1 MTDDLDRS
9 IHALMSEVR
18 ELSPEAPPFPGTHEI
33 QTERSRL
40 PRVPGWGIAV
50 AAAFLVVAIVG
61 LPLLFA
67 GGSETP
73 ASAPDTTVPD
83 TTPVTSTTVDSS
95 DPVASVVGSW
105 TITSVTVSGS
115 TTTID
120 AAAIIDAG
128 HQPPQVTVRDTGIE
142 GFTGCNNFTRS
153 PIAVAAGSLAIGD
166 WGTITA
172 AACPEDRDDLIAT
185 QEAILAML
193 FRGEV
198 QIDLDVS
205 DEAMTWSA
213 RDIEISFNLETRW
226 PAAGNGQT
234 TIEYPA
240 DGMVV
245 IDPLITISGTVPVG
259 ASLTV
264 GGMPVIPVAG
274 GATDSAGNQIAYF
287 EASVILVPGDNTIE
301 LVSSAEEVTTH
312 TLHVRYLPDATE
324 QLAFITRTS
333 TTEIEVDYAEWLTG
347 EEANEAARQDG
358 AIPPGE
364 QVPNDFY
371 IRNTSPQVRTLSL
384 APDVVVILATAASG
398 PVTEVPVSLEE
409 WLSLFKPAG
418 TPWDPEVESVPNYP
432 EPHFGFF
439 GAGSVHT
446 PYWLTTDDG
455 IVVQIRQQYVP

>member
-1 MTDDLDRS
+1 MTDDLDRA
-9 IHALMSEVR
+9 IHTLMSDVR
-18 ELSPEAPPFPGTHEI
+18 ELSPDAPPFPGAH
-33 QTERSRL
+33 QPLAERSRL
-40 PRVPGWGIAV
+40 ARVPGWGIAV
-50 AAAFLVVAIVG
+50 AAALLVITIVG
-61 LPLLFA
+61 LPLLIA

-73 ASAPDTTVPD
+73 ASAPGTTVPD
-83 TTPVTSTTVDSS
+83 STPVTSTTAASPDT
-95 DPVASVVGSW
+95 VASVVGTW

-128 HQPPQVTVRDTGIE
+128 HQPPQVTVSDTRIE
-142 GFTGCNNFTRS
+142 GFTGCNNFSRS
-153 PIAVAAGSLAIGD
+153 PIAVAAGSLSIGD
-166 WGTITA
+166 FGTFTA
-172 AACPEDRDDLIAT
+172 AVCPEDRVDLIAT
-185 QEAILAML
+185 EDAILAML
-193 FRGEV
+193 FQGEV

-213 RDIEISFNLETRW
+213 RDIEISFNLETR
-226 PAAGNGQT
+226 PAGNGQT
-234 TIEYPA
+234 TIQYPA

-245 IDPLITISGTVPVG
+245 IDPQVTIMGTVPAD

-264 GGMPVIPVAG
+264 GGLPVTPIAG

-287 EASVILVPGDNTIE
+287 EASVILEPGDNTIE
-301 LVSSAEEVTTH
+301 LVASTEDVSTQ

-347 EEANEAARQDG
+347 EEANEAARLDG

-371 IRNTSPQVRTLSL
+371 IRNTNPQVRTLSL
-384 APDVVVILATAASG
+384 ASDVVVILNTAATGGVS
-398 PVTEVPVSLEE
+398 EIPVSHDD
-409 WLSLFKPAG
+409 WLSLFKSDG
-418 TPWDPEVESVPNYP
+418 TPWDPEIESVPDYP

-439 GAGSVHT
+439 GAGSVYA
-446 PYWLTTDDG
+446 PYWLTIDNG
-455 IVVQIRQQYVP
+455 VVVQIRQQYVP